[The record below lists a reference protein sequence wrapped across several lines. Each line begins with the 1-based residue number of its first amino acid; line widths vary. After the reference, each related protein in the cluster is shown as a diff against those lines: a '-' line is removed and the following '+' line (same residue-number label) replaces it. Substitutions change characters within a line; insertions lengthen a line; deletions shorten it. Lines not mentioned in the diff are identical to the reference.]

1 MFTDTRIQDDVRAAL
16 RQDPRIKRPELIAI
30 SVDEIG
36 TVVLRGAVESF
47 RERLAAAHDARG
59 VEGAFDVIVDDLKV
73 HPPVAHRR
81 SDDELRAAALQRL
94 TADARIRTTHIHVK
108 VSRGR
113 LTLTGYARHEAER
126 AAALED
132 VASLTGVTGVTSRI
146 EVR

>member
-36 TVVLRGAVESF
+36 TVVLRGAVESPP
-47 RERLAAAHDARG
+47 ERLAAAHDARG
-59 VEGAFDVIVDDLKV
+59 VEGVFDVIVDDVKV

-94 TADARIRTTHIHVK
+94 TADARIRTTHIHVR
-108 VSRGR
+108 VSRGQ

-132 VASLTGVTGVTSRI
+132 VASLTGVTGVTSQI